1 MHSISGHF
9 EAWVGNRRPP
19 RHPDPSDPGRTDLW
33 RCPPGRRAPAPPGRN
48 GHRAGQDA
56 AIKLETFPF
65 TRYGTVKTTVHKVTQ
80 DAVNDEKRGALFP
93 VTLKLAPG
101 MGGFKS
107 GMQHLPT
114 CKVLRCQPPPRTI
127 TGSSPKTV

>member
-1 MHSISGHF
+1 
-9 EAWVGNRRPP
+9 
-19 RHPDPSDPGRTDLW
+19 
-33 RCPPGRRAPAPPGRN
+33 
-48 GHRAGQDA
+48 
-56 AIKLETFPF
+56 
-65 TRYGTVKTTVHKVTQ
+65 VHKVTQ

-93 VTLKLAPG
+93 ATLKLEQTTIDVDGKAIKLAPG